1 MDSQSCTLQVA
12 PSTRLGT
19 FWRSIKGKMFLVFVA
34 TFVSVLA
41 LALLNYWSLDM
52 VKERLL
58 LLERYEDL
66 LNNILEVRRFE
77 KNYLLYDDPSSLQE
91 SIDYLG
97 RIATLVT
104 ELQPDMREVVGKQQ
118 FERVKNIC
126 SEYRQIIESAKGEKT
141 PNRTEQARIRELGKQ
156 MVEAAEAML
165 NTKRQRIHKAIVRTS
180 LIPFISIVV
189 FILVMVLVMKLVAVG
204 LLKPLGIVRQTTQRV
219 ARGDFRPIPLKEREI
234 AEISGLIGAFNR
246 MAYELETNQED
257 LLQARKI
264 AALGTFTAGIA
275 HELNNPINNISL
287 TAETLNDLYA
297 EELDEDAGEM
307 LQDIILQTERAS
319 DIVRNLLDFS
329 RTEQPAFKTLA
340 LRDVLQSTVKLIRNQ
355 LLMSG
360 VSLDVAI
367 PENLPQVDGN
377 MQNLQQVFMNLLIN
391 AIQAMPEGGNIGIRA
406 ETDVAGTVR
415 IDVSDTGVGIDPQK
429 QQHIFEPFF
438 TTKEVGKGTG
448 LGLSVTY
455 SIVKRHGGRME
466 VRSEPGKGSV
476 FSVFLPVDRDK
487 HPGDSP
493 GKAAP

>member
-1 MDSQSCTLQVA
+1 MDSQSCTLPVA
-12 PSTRLGT
+12 PSTKLGT

-34 TFVSVLA
+34 AFVSVLA

-77 KNYLLYDDPSSLQE
+77 KNYLLYEDASSLQE
-91 SIDYLG
+91 GIDYLG
-97 RIATLVT
+97 RIAMLVE

-118 FERVKNIC
+118 FEQVKNIC
-126 SEYRQIIESAKGEKT
+126 AEYRQIIEAAKGEKT

-189 FILVMVLVMKLVAVG
+189 FILVMVLVMKLIAVG

-234 AEISGLIGAFNR
+234 EEISGLIGAFNR

-297 EELDEDAGEM
+297 DELDADAGEM
-307 LQDIILQTERAS
+307 IQDIILQTERAS

-329 RTEQPAFKTLA
+329 RTEQPAFKHLA
-340 LRDVLQSTVKLIRNQ
+340 LREVLQSTVKLVKNQ
-355 LLMSG
+355 LLMAG
-360 VSLDVAI
+360 VSLDVSI
-367 PENLPQVDGN
+367 PEDLPRVDGN

-406 ETDVAGTVR
+406 ASEPQGAVR
-415 IDVSDTGVGIDPQK
+415 IDISDTGVGIDPQK

-466 VRSEPGKGSV
+466 VKSEPGQGSV
-476 FSVFLPVDRDK
+476 FSVFLPVDREKTASD
-487 HPGDSP
+487 GT
-493 GKAAP
+493 AP

>member
-1 MDSQSCTLQVA
+1 
-12 PSTRLGT
+12 
-19 FWRSIKGKMFLVFVA
+19 MFLVFA
-34 TFVSVLA
+34 AASLSVCA

-77 KNYLLYDDPSSLQE
+77 KNYLLYADASSLQE
-91 SIDYLG
+91 GIDYLD
-97 RIATLVT
+97 RIQTLIS
-104 ELQPDMREVVGKQQ
+104 ELQPDMIAVVGSVQ
-118 FERVKNIC
+118 FGRVQTICVQYRGLIEAAQGQETPDKN
-126 SEYRQIIESAKGEKT
+126 
-141 PNRTEQARIRELGKQ
+141 EQDRIRELGKQ
-156 MVEAAEAML
+156 MVEASEAML

-180 LIPFISIVV
+180 LIPFISIAV
-189 FILVMVLVMKLVAVG
+189 FILVMILVMKLVAVG
-204 LLKPLGIVRQTTQRV
+204 LLRPLGVVRQTTQRV

-234 AEISGLIGAFNR
+234 EEISGLIGAFNR

-297 EELDEDAGEM
+297 EELDADAAEM
-307 LQDIILQTERAS
+307 IQDIILQTERAS

-329 RTEQPAFKTLA
+329 RTEQPTFRTLA
-340 LRDVLQSTVKLIRNQ
+340 LREVLESTVKLIKNQ

-360 VSLDVAI
+360 VELDVSIA
-367 PENLPQVDGN
+367 ENLPPVDGN
-377 MQNLQQVFMNLLIN
+377 SQNLQQVFMNLMIN
-391 AIQAMPEGGNIGIRA
+391 AIQAMPDGGKVGILA
-406 ETDVAGTVR
+406 EPDGPGMVR
-415 IDVSDTGVGIDPQK
+415 IDIRDTGVGIDPQK

-466 VRSEPGKGSV
+466 VKSEPGKGSV
-476 FSVFLPVDRDK
+476 FSVYLPVEREK
-487 HPGDSP
+487 HNNDAGED
-493 GKAAP
+493 AQT